1 VRLYQV
7 VVRLPD
13 LVATLSQYKD
23 SHEKLL
29 RDTFTAPLQQCAE
42 DLEKFTEMVETTI
55 DLEAVSNHQFLIKAE
70 FDEALQASKVQMEAI
85 EKQISQILMKV
96 GRDLS
101 LEPTKKLKLET
112 SSQYGHYL
120 KIARNVFIHLH
131 IFPILWDLCVDL
143 GFCVFDRTLQKSEMI
158 PSTSSSQPQREA
170 FTSLRQSSSL

>member
-131 IFPILWDLCVDL
+131 IFPILC
-143 GFCVFDRTLQKSEMI
+143 G
-158 PSTSSSQPQREA
+158 TSV
-170 FTSLRQSSSL
+170 